1 MRISKNYIMIKNRT
15 FLISGTTK
23 GIGLSITKKI
33 LKKGGKVIGIS
44 RSDNNSKIHSELYQH
59 VTLDLLKS
67 NIVESSLSSIL
78 QKKPEIDCLISNA
91 GCGNFR
97 SLEEFSIQ
105 EIKDI
110 LNLNLLSHIL
120 LCKIIVPHLKK
131 KKTGDIIFIGS
142 EASHLSGKKG
152 TIYCAS
158 KFGLRGFSQSL
169 RKECNSKNVK
179 VTLINPGMVKT
190 NFFDDLNYKPR
201 DSKFSIIKPN
211 EIAKIIVNILNLK
224 AGSVVDEINLT
235 PMNKIIE
242 KNQ

>member
-1 MRISKNYIMIKNRT
+1 MIKNRT
-15 FLISGTTK
+15 FLISGTTT
-23 GIGLSITKKI
+23 GIGFSITKKI

-44 RSDNNSKIHSELYQH
+44 RSDNNKKINSKSYQH
-59 VTLDLLKS
+59 ISLDLIKS
-67 NIVESSLSSIL
+67 NIVESSIYSIL
-78 QKKPEIDCLISNA
+78 KKNPEIDCLISNA
-91 GCGNFR
+91 GFGNFK

-120 LCKIIVPHLKK
+120 LSKIIVPHLKK
-131 KKTGDIIFIGS
+131 KKKGDIIFIGS
-142 EASHLSGKKG
+142 EASHISGKKG
-152 TIYCAS
+152 TLYCAS

-169 RKECNSKNVK
+169 RKECNTKNVK

-190 NFFDDLNYKPR
+190 NFFDKQDYRPKN
-201 DSKFSIIKPN
+201 SKSSVIKPN

-224 AGSVVDEINLT
+224 KGTVVDEINLT

-242 KNQ
+242 KNL

>member
-1 MRISKNYIMIKNRT
+1 MIKNRT

-44 RSDNNSKIHSELYQH
+44 RTKNNPKINSKLYQH
-59 VTLDLLKS
+59 VTLDLFKS
-67 NIVESSLSSIL
+67 DIIESSISTIL
-78 QKKPEIDCLISNA
+78 QEKPEIDGLISNA
-91 GCGNFR
+91 GFGNFK
-97 SLEEFSIQ
+97 SLEEFSVQ
-105 EIKDI
+105 EIKNI

-120 LCKIIVPHLKK
+120 LSRVVVPHLKK
-131 KKTGDIIFIGS
+131 KRKGDIIFIGS

-169 RKECNSKNVK
+169 RKECNIKNIK

-190 NFFDDLNYKPR
+190 NFYDELNYKPKN
-201 DSKFSIIKPN
+201 SKFSVLKPN
-211 EIAKIIVNILNLK
+211 EIAKVVVNILNLK
-224 AGSVVDEINLT
+224 SNSVVDEINLT

>member
-1 MRISKNYIMIKNRT
+1 MIKNRT

-44 RSDNNSKIHSELYQH
+44 RTKNNPKINSKLYQH
-59 VTLDLLKS
+59 VTLDLFKS
-67 NIVESSLSSIL
+67 DIIESSISTIL
-78 QKKPEIDCLISNA
+78 QKKPEIDGLISNA
-91 GCGNFR
+91 GFGNFK
-97 SLEEFSIQ
+97 SLEEFSVQ
-105 EIKDI
+105 EIKNI

-120 LCKIIVPHLKK
+120 LSRVVVPHLKK
-131 KKTGDIIFIGS
+131 KRKGDIIFIGS

-169 RKECNSKNVK
+169 RKECNIKNIK

-190 NFFDDLNYKPR
+190 NFYDELNYKPKN
-201 DSKFSIIKPN
+201 SKFSVLKPN
-211 EIAKIIVNILNLK
+211 EIAKVVVNILNLK
-224 AGSVVDEINLT
+224 SNSVVDEINLT